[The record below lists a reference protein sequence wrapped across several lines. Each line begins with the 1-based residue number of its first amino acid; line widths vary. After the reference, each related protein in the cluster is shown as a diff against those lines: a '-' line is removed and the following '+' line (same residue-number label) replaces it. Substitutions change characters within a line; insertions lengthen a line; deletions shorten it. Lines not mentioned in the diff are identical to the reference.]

1 MVKRDI
7 EGAREV
13 IGVEEEGLGR
23 LFLWDV
29 VVVVVALGSLT
40 FVVDERELSDDSSLP
55 HLFPTDIGGACLA

>member
-13 IGVEEEGLGR
+13 IGEEEERLEGLA
-23 LFLWDV
+23 LWDV

-40 FVVDERELSDDSSLP
+40 SVVDERELSDESSLP